1 MRMVGFLVGIG
12 FLGCWGGI
20 WFLTGW
26 LSLVRR
32 IKARSLERHLLRH
45 VLIWIRK
52 DILEVW

>member
-32 IKARSLERHLLRH
+32 IKAKSLERQSAETYSDMDQ
-45 VLIWIRK
+45 K